1 MILGPR
7 AFGGRRRGGLGF
19 GPRRSR
25 GRRGLTRLESAVAL
39 ALLLLTGAVLGW
51 LFSESIVETV
61 VFFVN
66 QLLPR
71 NG

>member
-1 MILGPR
+1 
-7 AFGGRRRGGLGF
+7 
-19 GPRRSR
+19 
-25 GRRGLTRLESAVAL
+25 LESAAAL